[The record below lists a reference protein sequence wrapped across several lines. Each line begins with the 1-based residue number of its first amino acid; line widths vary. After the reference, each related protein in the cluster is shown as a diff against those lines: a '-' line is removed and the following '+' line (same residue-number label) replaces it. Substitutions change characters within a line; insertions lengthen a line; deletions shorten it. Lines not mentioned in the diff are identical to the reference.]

1 MSRFQWFIFV
11 TTQLNSLGPMILL
24 LSLSFLTKVPDE
36 YFCVYYQDQP
46 EPLSC
51 KPKDFCAPDSV
62 VISFRPNMDLP
73 DSYYNWILRYDLHC
87 ASGMK
92 IGLIGASTF
101 IGWII
106 TLTFVPRL
114 SDTTFGRQKMMV
126 FSYIATLV
134 TFTVLMFS
142 TSYTLLIACIFVYG
156 LLATPRVN
164 VTMIYLFETF
174 TREQY
179 RYL

>member
-1 MSRFQWFIFV
+1 
-11 TTQLNSLGPMILL
+11 
-24 LSLSFLTKVPDE
+24 
-36 YFCVYYQDQP
+36 
-46 EPLSC
+46 
-51 KPKDFCAPDSV
+51 
-62 VISFRPNMDLP
+62 
-73 DSYYNWILRYDLHC
+73 
-87 ASGMK
+87 
-92 IGLIGASTF
+92 
-101 IGWII
+101 
-106 TLTFVPRL
+106 
-114 SDTTFGRQKMMV
+114 MMV

-142 TSYTLLIACIFVYG
+142 TSYTLLIACIFMYG